1 MTTKTGI
8 LLVNLGTPA
17 APTTAAVKAFL
28 SQFLHDPRV
37 VDLPRYLWCPLLHF
51 IILPTRSPKVAKL
64 YQQVWTE
71 QGSPL
76 MVISKQQRAALEQEL
91 KREGVDVPVELAMT
105 YGSPSLEEGWQ
116 ALKAKGVN
124 RVILLP
130 LYPQYSVSTT
140 ASVFDAWGRAMK
152 HERNLPVVRLIR
164 DYHAHPEYI
173 QALAMSVRRH
183 WEQHG
188 RGEHLLMSFHG
199 IPERYEQE
207 GDPYGHQCR
216 HTASLLADA
225 LGLEAGQWTA
235 SFQSRFGKEEWLKP
249 YTDETVGGMP
259 ALGIKRL
266 DVICPAFAADC
277 LETLEEIQVQNK
289 EIFLAAGGEEFG
301 YIPALNSDQAHIRMM
316 VSLIRRELA

>member
-17 APTTAAVKAFL
+17 APTAAAVRAFL
-28 SQFLHDPRV
+28 GEFLRDPRV
-37 VDLPRYLWCPLLHF
+37 VELPRLLWLPLLKGV
-51 IILPTRSPKVAKL
+51 ILPFRAPRVAKL
-64 YQQVWTE
+64 YRQIWTE

-76 MVISKQQRAALEQEL
+76 LAISQGQRMALEQEL

-116 ALKAKGVN
+116 ALKGQGVN

-130 LYPQYSVSTT
+130 LYPQYAASTT
-140 ASVFDAWGRAMK
+140 AAVFDGWARVMRA
-152 HERNLPVVRLIR
+152 ERHLPVMRLIR

-188 RGEHLLMSFHG
+188 QGELLLMSFHG
-199 IPERYEQE
+199 IPQRCEDE

-216 HTASLLADA
+216 RTASLLAEA
-225 LGLEAGQWTA
+225 LGLSASQWRA
-235 SFQSRFGKEEWLKP
+235 SFQSRFGKQEWLKP
-249 YTDETVGGMP
+249 YTDATIAELAQQGV
-259 ALGIKRL
+259 KRL
-266 DVICPAFAADC
+266 DVICPAFSADC
-277 LETLEEIQVQNK
+277 LETLEEIQVENR
-289 EIFLAAGGEEFG
+289 EVFMAAGGEQFE
-301 YIPALNSDQAHIRMM
+301 YVPALNCDQAHIRMM
-316 VSLIRRELA
+316 VSLICRELA

>member
-1 MTTKTGI
+1 S
-8 LLVNLGTPA
+8 VN
-17 APTTAAVKAFL
+17 
-28 SQFLHDPRV
+28 D
-37 VDLPRYLWCPLLHF
+37 
-51 IILPTRSPKVAKL
+51 
-64 YQQVWTE
+64 
-71 QGSPL
+71 
-76 MVISKQQRAALEQEL
+76 
-91 KREGVDVPVELAMT
+91 
-105 YGSPSLEEGWQ
+105 GWQ

-140 ASVFDAWGRAMK
+140 ASVFDAWGKAMK
-152 HERNLPVVRLIR
+152 RERNLPVVRLIR

-183 WEQHG
+183 WELHG
-188 RGEHLLMSFHG
+188 QGDHLLMSFHG
-199 IPERYEQE
+199 IPERYENE

-216 HTASLLADA
+216 HTASLLAEA

-249 YTDETVGGMP
+249 YTDVTIGGMP
-259 ALGIKRL
+259 AAGIKRL

-277 LETLEEIQVQNK
+277 LETLEEIQVQNR
-289 EIFLAAGGEEFG
+289 EIFMEAGGERFE

-316 VSLIRRELA
+316 VSLICRELA